1 MGFVRIFWKNNVQEA
16 YLQKMSIWGQIVS
29 EIVTQLCLQNSIQ
42 TLLNFFWVDPRV
54 DYCGILPHDTNW
66 EQTRCQQSANN
77 NTVFLVVI
85 IDIAVVTIIH
95 TMDYNAVSWCNR
107 QSDTL
112 TLFFIVFNELGNCII
127 LGQSQVPHK
136 NLFWWP
142 TRRQS
147 EPRCVDW
154 LWLFPPDVSST
165 VF

>member
-1 MGFVRIFWKNNVQEA
+1 M
-16 YLQKMSIWGQIVS
+16 IV
-29 EIVTQLCLQNSIQ
+29 L
-42 TLLNFFWVDPRV
+42 FFWSRHVMV
-54 DYCGILPHDTNW
+54 MVGLISSLLWNISFISFFEWTICGILPHDTNW
-66 EQTRCQQSANN
+66 KQTRCQQSANN

-85 IDIAVVTIIH
+85 LDIAVVTIIR

>member
-1 MGFVRIFWKNNVQEA
+1 M
-16 YLQKMSIWGQIVS
+16 IV
-29 EIVTQLCLQNSIQ
+29 L
-42 TLLNFFWVDPRV
+42 FFWSLHVMV
-54 DYCGILPHDTNW
+54 MVGLISSLLWNISFISFFEWTICGILPHDTNW
-66 EQTRCQQSANN
+66 KQTRCQQSANN

-142 TRRQS
+142 TRRQWTKVCWLVVAVS
-147 EPRCVDW
+147 TRCLVNCILEYLQHPTSDTVDEA
-154 LWLFPPDVSST
+154 V
-165 VF
+165 VV